1 MPSTFTRWTC
11 STQNND
17 DDNNNNDKCYQVKD
31 SYRKF
36 VRQGRC
42 LGHSSPVVQLDW
54 SKDCSFLQSN
64 SQDNEV
70 SDDSHDDDGYSDHDF
85 YYQVMVWSVGTG
97 RPVRDIDAIRDIE

>member
-1 MPSTFTRWTC
+1 M
-11 STQNND
+11 
-17 DDNNNNDKCYQVKD
+17 KD

-54 SKDCSFLQSN
+54 SRDCSFLQSN

-70 SDDSHDDDGYSDHDF
+70 SDDNDDDNDNDGDDNDNDDDDDL

-97 RPVRDIDAIRDIE
+97 RPVRDIDAIRDIEYE

>member
-1 MPSTFTRWTC
+1 MIIVYTH
-11 STQNND
+11 NNIL
-17 DDNNNNDKCYQVKD
+17 QVKD

-54 SKDCSFLQSN
+54 SRDCSFLQSN

-70 SDDSHDDDGYSDHDF
+70 SAILISD
-85 YYQVMVWSVGTG
+85 
-97 RPVRDIDAIRDIE
+97 II

>member
-1 MPSTFTRWTC
+1 M
-11 STQNND
+11 
-17 DDNNNNDKCYQVKD
+17 KD

-54 SKDCSFLQSN
+54 SRDCSFIQSN

-70 SDDSHDDDGYSDHDF
+70 SVHHNIIKTTFNDH

>member
-1 MPSTFTRWTC
+1 M
-11 STQNND
+11 
-17 DDNNNNDKCYQVKD
+17 KD

-97 RPVRDIDAIRDIE
+97 RPVRDIDAIRDIEYGSL

>member
-1 MPSTFTRWTC
+1 MYSCRFSPDGTMLALGSRDNAIYIYQVSYDKTVTIVYTP
-11 STQNND
+11 ND
-17 DDNNNNDKCYQVKD
+17 IPQVKD

-54 SKDCSFLQSN
+54 SRDCSFLQSN

-70 SDDSHDDDGYSDHDF
+70 SVILISD
-85 YYQVMVWSVGTG
+85 
-97 RPVRDIDAIRDIE
+97 II